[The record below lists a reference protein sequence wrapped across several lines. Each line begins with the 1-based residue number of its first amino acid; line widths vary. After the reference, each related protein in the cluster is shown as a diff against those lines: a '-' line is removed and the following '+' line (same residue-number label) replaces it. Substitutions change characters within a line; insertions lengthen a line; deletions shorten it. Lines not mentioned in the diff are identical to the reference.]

1 MQTLDVLAEWL
12 SWRGITFSRMDGQ
25 TNPIQRELDV
35 RDFNADGSPTKVF
48 LISTRAGG
56 VGINLASADVVILFD
71 SDWNPQVDLQVRVE
85 SPMISHDLLRELLDL
100 PPPPRPHPEPLQPR
114 PCCMHCDAPDLCCGM
129 HCDTPDPCCRQWTAR
144 TASARRSRCASS
156 G

>member
-1 MQTLDVLAEWL
+1 MALGSLPCMQTLDVLAEWL
-12 SWRGITFSRMDGQ
+12 SWRGITFSRMDGS

-85 SPMISHDLLRELLDL
+85 SPPISLSDSLRLGLESSGRSAGESRISPDL
-100 PPPPRPHPEPLQPR
+100 PQ
-114 PCCMHCDAPDLCCGM
+114 
-129 HCDTPDPCCRQWTAR
+129 
-144 TASARRSRCASS
+144 
-156 G
+156 

>member
-1 MQTLDVLAEWL
+1 MALGSLPCMQTLDVLAEWL

-85 SPMISHDLLRELLDL
+85 SPMISHELLRELLDL
-100 PPPPRPHPEPLQPR
+100 LRSPPRAPR
-114 PCCMHCDAPDLCCGM
+114 SPRSPS
-129 HCDTPDPCCRQWTAR
+129 TSS
-144 TASARRSRCASS
+144 ASP
-156 G
+156 